1 MTDETLKSRQI
12 SYFNTD
18 TICLKGKA
26 HHTDYPKL
34 AAIEYEIIQYGEWFF
49 PWHQVSKE
57 GGKVRLR
64 RGKLMCFPHIKFLKK
79 LDMDL
84 KTHAN
89 VVN

>member
-12 SYFNTD
+12 SCFNTD

-49 PWHQVSKE
+49 PLASGFQGRRESEIEE
-57 GGKVRLR
+57 GEADV
-64 RGKLMCFPHIKFLKK
+64 FPSYKI
-79 LDMDL
+79 
-84 KTHAN
+84 
-89 VVN
+89 